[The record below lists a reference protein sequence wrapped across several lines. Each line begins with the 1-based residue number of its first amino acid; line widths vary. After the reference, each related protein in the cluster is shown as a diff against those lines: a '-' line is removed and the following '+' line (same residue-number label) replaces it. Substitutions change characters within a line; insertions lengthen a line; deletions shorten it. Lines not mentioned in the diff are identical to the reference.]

1 MTSSTSPSSTNT
13 EHADYVFIGGGLTN
27 ATAAKT
33 LRERDPDGRIVIISA
48 ESHIPYHRP
57 PLSKEYLRGEADFS
71 DAQIAPGDDYAAQNI
86 ELRLGVRAADLD
98 IKNRSVRLE
107 NGDTL
112 TFDKLC
118 LATGASAK
126 PLDPEKT
133 PGADAYNV
141 LMLRTVED
149 SDHLRDHLRPDAHV
163 VVLGAGYIGME
174 VAAVARQKGLEVTV
188 IDTNDHPWSKNT
200 SPTFGDFLRRYYEAQ
215 GVRFLLKDSVQVI
228 NKDARGNATSV
239 LTKSNVTIP
248 CSFVVAGVGAK
259 LNLDLAQK
267 AGLRVD
273 EKNGVSV
280 DAFLQTE
287 TEGIYA
293 AGDIACFD
301 DPVLGKS
308 WHVEHWQNAE
318 WHGQIVGTNMAAK
331 TPGER
336 IAYDHIPYFFSDEFD
351 LHMTLR
357 GDPQAG
363 KTSFIIGSTDV
374 TTDRFLELYL
384 REDGTLAMGLL
395 ISKNEDETATSDLLE
410 KLIRAKTLVAL
421 HQKALQSGTLLIE
434 NLV

>member
-1 MTSSTSPSSTNT
+1 MTSSPSPTST
-13 EHADYVFIGGGLTN
+13 EHAEYVFIGGGLTN

-33 LRERDPDGRIVIISA
+33 LREKDTNGRIVIVSA
-48 ESHIPYHRP
+48 ESHVPYHRP
-57 PLSKEYLRGEADFS
+57 PLSKEYLRGKADFA
-71 DAQIAPGDDYAAQNI
+71 DAQIAPAEDYASQKI
-86 ELRLGVRAADLD
+86 ELRLGVRATEIDV
-98 IKNRSVRLE
+98 KNRSVTLD
-107 NGDTL
+107 NGDIL

-141 LMLRTVED
+141 LKLRTVGD
-149 SDHLRDHLRPDAHV
+149 SDRLREHLRPDARV

-174 VAAVARQKGLEVTV
+174 VAAVARQKGLDVTV
-188 IDTNDHPWSKNT
+188 IDTNEHPWSKNT
-200 SPTFGDFLRRYYEAQ
+200 SPLFGDFLRRYYEAQ
-215 GVRFLLKDSVQVI
+215 GVRFLLKDSVAVI
-228 NKDARGNATSV
+228 NKDASGNATSV

-248 CSFVVAGVGAK
+248 CDFVVAGVGAR

-267 AGLRVD
+267 AGLKTD
-273 EKNGVSV
+273 EKDGVAV
-280 DAFLQTE
+280 NEFLETE

-363 KTSFIIGSTDV
+363 KTSFIVGSTDV

-410 KLIRAKTLVAL
+410 KLIRAETLVAP
-421 HQKALQSGTLLIE
+421 HQETLQSGKLAIE
-434 NLV
+434 NLT